1 MNYNESSEN
10 LIEID
15 LMVDCTCSIPLV
27 GEDGTLRFVTAY
39 PAGDSVIDFKVL
51 VPSEVVKTK
60 DALTDYLHSRQESSG
75 SEFVSLHHA
84 NIWIADPDYEH
95 GGQFAF
101 S

>member
-39 PAGDSVIDFKVL
+39 PAGDSFIRLENLKVPKDVVASQEELTQYLAFK
-51 VPSEVVKTK
+51 
-60 DALTDYLHSRQESSG
+60 QEQFSN
-75 SEFVSLHHA
+75 EFVELTEP
-84 NIWIADPDYEH
+84 NIWD
-95 GGQFAF
+95 GQKLYF
-101 S
+101 

>member
-39 PAGDSVIDFKVL
+39 PAGDSFIQLENLKVPKDVVASQEELTQYLAFKQEQCSKEFV
-51 VPSEVVKTK
+51 
-60 DALTDYLHSRQESSG
+60 ALTEP
-75 SEFVSLHHA
+75 
-84 NIWIADPDYEH
+84 NIWD
-95 GGQFAF
+95 GQKLYF
-101 S
+101 